1 AIELG
6 ARSFIALYCRG
17 TLLLRELNAT
27 EESTRLGAEYLER
40 AARINP
46 RFAPI
51 YEALTQAYSRSAE
64 TQKQALEA
72 ARRAAELDPGSRS
85 YQTNLIYALLNNG
98 RPADARA
105 IGEKLLASASSV
117 EETRSARVVLNRIAE
132 EEEWLKESQEDPGSN
147 VGTTGVAAAVG
158 SADAAARLSM

>member
-1 AIELG
+1 EAVRLEPNLAAAHEAMGFYYFREREYAAADEEMTKAIELG
-6 ARSFIALYCRG
+6 ATSFIALYCRG

-27 EESTRLGAEYLER
+27 EESTRLGAEYLES

-51 YEALTQAYSRSAE
+51 YEALTQAYSRSAG

-72 ARRAAELDPGSRS
+72 AQRAVELDPGSRS

-98 RPADARA
+98 RPGDARA
-105 IGEKLLASASSV
+105 IGERLLSSASSV
-117 EETRSARVVLNRIAE
+117 AETRTA
-132 EEEWLKESQEDPGSN
+132 
-147 VGTTGVAAAVG
+147 
-158 SADAAARLSM
+158 